1 MSMKATEFR
10 WLDDINVQACTC
22 DSLYYHKIFIFAVL
36 ERWLIYDCETECS
49 FVYLILDG
57 FCWKFNSRTNGEKI
71 VKIGSH
77 LTKLSPIM

>member
-1 MSMKATEFR
+1 MKATEIR
-10 WLDDINVQACTC
+10 MIGCKLAHVIGYT
-22 DSLYYHKIFIFAVL
+22 YHKILILIFAVL
-36 ERWLIYDCETECS
+36 QQWLIYDCETECS

-57 FCWKFNSRTNGEKI
+57 FWGKFNSPPNGEKI